1 MGVGGAGRAREP
13 LTTGWWC
20 VCGQGRR
27 RARAVARGGAI
38 AATAAAASTSN
49 RTLTKMQS
57 KHYPLSDFAIKTHT
71 SVPCKHICRHFTP
84 RETLTCC
91 AHVAGAATIK
101 SHFERECRVHPA
113 AGPCFHVTSHYKF
126 RFGWHR
132 LGAREP
138 EPRRSRLRG
147 YGREHA
153 NECDPSFQ
161 HPPPQ
166 ERAVSTPFGLDC
178 LRFMAFA
185 LRAKAN
191 LNGL

>member
-1 MGVGGAGRAREP
+1 M
-13 LTTGWWC
+13 
-20 VCGQGRR
+20 CGQGRR
-27 RARAVARGGAI
+27 CARVVARGGAI

-49 RTLTKMQS
+49 RTLTKMPS

-71 SVPCKHICRHFTP
+71 SVSCKHIFRHFTP

-153 NECDPSFQ
+153 NERDPQVGAYGETRTRGGRTVNHGILLFTTCA
-161 HPPPQ
+161 
-166 ERAVSTPFGLDC
+166 RV
-178 LRFMAFA
+178 LRRMISV
-185 LRAKAN
+185 
-191 LNGL
+191 